1 MGIVNRFP
9 DFMKNPANAV
19 ASSSQSQGV
28 EGYIF
33 DGVDGS
39 QMAFWECRRDGT
51 SNEHTH
57 NFDEYFIVVA
67 GRYTLFIDTREIPVL
82 PGQEY
87 LIPKGVPHSGEFA
100 AGTRTIHAFG
110 GKRASREEPGGTGRK
125 TLFVK

>member
-1 MGIVNRFP
+1 MGIMNRFP
-9 DFMKNPANAV
+9 DFIKNPANAV
-19 ASSSQSQGV
+19 SSSSQSEGV
-28 EGYIF
+28 EGYVF
-33 DGVDGS
+33 DGTDGS
-39 QMAFWECRRDGT
+39 QTVFWECRRAGT

-67 GRYTLFIDTREIPVL
+67 GHYTLFIDMEEIPIF

-110 GKRASREEPGGTGRK
+110 GKRASRERPGGGRK
-125 TLFVK
+125 ILSLK